1 MRRILLVAAALAL
14 LVVLMTL
21 LKTLVSPRD
30 GATELSLADMD
41 SARAAFGALL
51 NGELPDAEPLAN
63 RNRMGLIVRQVDRPF
78 RGTIIEERP
87 GKAHGQGVYLI
98 RDAAQRPYPMLVTAP
113 HRGADRY
120 TGPLAAAVFAE
131 TDASAAAWNSAPRGR
146 GGNSSGLDLAQHER
160 HLFTAFATAFAE
172 VHPNGKIIQ
181 LHGFDPAKRQTESGR
196 RADVVLSSGTE
207 RPSLLIQFIGGCLSD
222 SLPGYNVR
230 VFPTEVSELG
240 ALNNAQARALH
251 KLGHDVFVHVELSL
265 RLREALIESSE
276 LRSAFGE
283 CLQA

>member
-1 MRRILLVAAALAL
+1 MRRVLLVAAALAL
-14 LVVLMTL
+14 LFLLMILLRTL
-21 LKTLVSPRD
+21 IAPRD
-30 GATELSLADMD
+30 GATRLSSAEMN
-41 SARAAFGALL
+41 SARAAFVSLL
-51 NGELPDAEPLAN
+51 NGESPDAASLPN
-63 RNRMGLIVRQVDRPF
+63 RLGLIVRQVEQPF

-87 GKAHGQGVYLI
+87 GKARAQGVYLI
-98 RDAAQRPYPMLVTAP
+98 KHAGERPHPMLVTAP

-146 GGNSSGLDLAQHER
+146 ADNSSGHDLAQLER
-160 HLFTAFATAFAE
+160 HLFTAFATGFAE

-196 RADVVLSSGTE
+196 RADVILSSGSE
-207 RPSLLIQFIGGCLSD
+207 RPSPLVQSIGGCLAD
-222 SLPGYNVR
+222 RLPTYDVR

-240 ALNNAQARALH
+240 ALNNAQARVLH

-265 RLREALIESSE
+265 RLRAALIKGSE

>member
-1 MRRILLVAAALAL
+1 MRRVLLVAAALAL
-14 LVVLMTL
+14 LVVLMTVL
-21 LKTLVSPRD
+21 RTLIAPRD
-30 GATELSLADMD
+30 GATGLSSADMN
-41 SARAAFGALL
+41 SARAAFAGLL
-51 NGELPDAEPLAN
+51 NGQRPDAERLAN
-63 RNRMGLIVRQVDRPF
+63 RLGLMIRQVEQPF
-78 RGTIIEERP
+78 RGTIIEERRDK
-87 GKAHGQGVYLI
+87 GRGQGVYLI
-98 RDAAQRPYPMLVTAP
+98 KHAAQRPYPMLVTAP
-113 HRGADRY
+113 HRGADRH

-146 GGNSSGLDLAQHER
+146 GGNSPGLDLAQLER
-160 HLFTAFATAFAE
+160 HLFTAFAIGFAE

-196 RADVVLSSGTE
+196 RADVVLSSGSE
-207 RPSLLIQFIGGCLSD
+207 RPSPLIQVIRGCLSG
-222 SLPGYNVR
+222 SLPGYDVR

-265 RLREALIESSE
+265 RLREALIDSSE

>member
-14 LVVLMTL
+14 LVVLMTVL
-21 LKTLVSPRD
+21 RTLVAPRD
-30 GATELSLADMD
+30 GATELSSADMN
-41 SARAAFGALL
+41 SARAEFAALL
-51 NGELPDAEPLAN
+51 NGELPGAEPLA
-63 RNRMGLIVRQVDRPF
+63 NRMGLIVRQVEQPF

-87 GKAHGQGVYLI
+87 GNAHGQGAYFI
-98 RDAAQRPYPMLVTAP
+98 RNAAQRPYPMLVTAP
-113 HRGADRY
+113 HRGAERY

-146 GGNSSGLDLAQHER
+146 AGNSSGLDLARLER

-172 VHPNGKIIQ
+172 VHPNGRIIQ
-181 LHGFDPAKRQTESGR
+181 LHGFNPAKRQTESGR
-196 RADVVLSSGTE
+196 RADVILSSGSE
-207 RPSLLIQFIGGCLSD
+207 RPSLLIQSIGACLSD
-222 SLPGYNVR
+222 SLPSYDVR

-251 KLGHDVFVHVELSL
+251 KLSHDVFVHVELSL
-265 RLREALIESSE
+265 RLRAALIDSSE